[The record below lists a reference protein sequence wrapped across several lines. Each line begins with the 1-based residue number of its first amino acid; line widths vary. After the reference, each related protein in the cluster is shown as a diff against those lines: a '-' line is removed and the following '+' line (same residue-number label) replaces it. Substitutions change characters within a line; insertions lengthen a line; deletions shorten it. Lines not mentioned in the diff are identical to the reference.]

1 MKKIFFIIIAIFF
14 CMVSVLTPTMADNKK
29 PIQTN
34 ELPAAAQQ
42 IIKKHFADKKVAM
55 ANYDAE
61 WGDKKYKVVFTSGES
76 IEFNRKGEWTEIE
89 GNGNVVPAGLI
100 PQGIMKYV
108 KANYPK
114 TKITK
119 IEKNKKSYEVKLSN
133 RIELEF
139 NNRYQVTDI
148 D

>member
-1 MKKIFFIIIAIFF
+1 MRRFIFIAIAALFG
-14 CMVSVLTPTMADNKK
+14 MIAVQPTAMADNKR
-29 PIQTN
+29 PIQIS

-42 IIKKHFADKKVAM
+42 IIKKHFADRKVAM

-76 IEFNRKGEWTEIE
+76 IEFNRKGEWTDIE
-89 GNGNVVPAGLI
+89 GNGNVVPAALI

-114 TKITK
+114 TKVTK
-119 IEKNKKSYEVKLSN
+119 IEKNKKSYDVKLSN

-139 NNRYQVTDI
+139 NNKYQVTDI